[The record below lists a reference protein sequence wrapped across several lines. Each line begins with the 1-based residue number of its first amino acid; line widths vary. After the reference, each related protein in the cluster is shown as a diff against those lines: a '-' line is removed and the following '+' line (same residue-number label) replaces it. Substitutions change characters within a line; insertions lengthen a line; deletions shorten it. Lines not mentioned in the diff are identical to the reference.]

1 MSDTKSTTWLISVLA
16 AAAIGGWSM
25 YFMENRQND
34 AGEVRRIAGIE
45 GEKQQITSP
54 TNRATPSPDDAAEF
68 EAAIAVLRSETDG
81 LAEQLQIINSERERL
96 DLEREQLND
105 RLVKAESKQVSL
117 IAEREQLNDRL
128 VKAESE
134 QEPLIAERE
143 QLNDRLAKAESE
155 QESLITER
163 EQLNDRL
170 ARAESEQESLVT
182 EREHLNDRLVKAES
196 EQELL
201 VTEREQ
207 LRSSLAKAESERQRL
222 ESEQVQ
228 TNLTL
233 QASNSKGERLSGEQ
247 AQLRTSLQMAN
258 DKLERLESE
267 RIRLRGKLDA
277 AINERERLAAELKSM
292 LEARRLL
299 SSDLQKTR
307 EERDRLQ
314 LSLDLQIKLKKL
326 ELAVSAG
333 RVIDLTTRLD
343 NAGQIINLLQAEVQL
358 LAEERDDVKTRI
370 TDLKYKLESGLPA
383 KNVEI
388 ELHKNDRTVI
398 RVTGDILFDT
408 GSAEL
413 SGAGRQ
419 ALGHIAA
426 ALIKFPTHQIS
437 LEGHTDT
444 VPILGALRERYATN
458 WELSIARAASAV
470 RYLQLRGIDAARLR
484 AVGYGEF
491 RPVADNDD
499 PQLRERNRRLEIRL
513 LPSDE
518 KVLEQDLSV
527 SR

>member
-1 MSDTKSTTWLISVLA
+1 MSATKSTSWLISVLA
-16 AAAIGGWSM
+16 AAAVGGWSM

-34 AGEVRRIAGIE
+34 SGEVHRTAGIE
-45 GEKQQITSP
+45 GEKQQIALL
-54 TNRATPSPDDAAEF
+54 TNRAASSPGDTAEF
-68 EAAIAVLRSETDG
+68 EAAIAGLRSERDG
-81 LAEQLQIINSERERL
+81 LAEQLQIIESERGRQ
-96 DLEREQLND
+96 DPEREQL
-105 RLVKAESKQVSL
+105 RIALLKAESELESL
-117 IAEREQLNDRL
+117 VAEREKFGDRL

-134 QEPLIAERE
+134 QEF
-143 QLNDRLAKAESE
+143 
-155 QESLITER
+155 LITER
-163 EQLNDRL
+163 EQLRG
-170 ARAESEQESLVT
+170 
-182 EREHLNDRLVKAES
+182 
-196 EQELL
+196 
-201 VTEREQ
+201 
-207 LRSSLAKAESERQRL
+207 SLAKAETEREHL

-233 QASNSKGERLSGEQ
+233 QASNSKDERLSGEQ
-247 AQLRTSLQMAN
+247 VELRTSLQMAN

-267 RIRLRGKLDA
+267 RIRLSDNLDA

-292 LEARRLL
+292 LDARRLL

-333 RVIDLTTRLD
+333 RVIDLTARLD

-413 SGAGRQ
+413 SGAGRR

-444 VPILGALRERYATN
+444 VPILGALRDRYATN

-513 LPSDE
+513 LPGDE

>member
-1 MSDTKSTTWLISVLA
+1 MPATKSTSWLISVLA
-16 AAAIGGWSM
+16 AAAVGGWSM

-34 AGEVRRIAGIE
+34 SGEVRRTAGIE
-45 GEKQQITSP
+45 DEKQQIALL
-54 TNRATPSPDDAAEF
+54 TNRAAPSPDDAAEF
-68 EAAIAVLRSETDG
+68 EAAIAGLRSERDD
-81 LAEQLQIINSERERL
+81 LAEQLQIIESERGRQ
-96 DLEREQLND
+96 DPQREQL
-105 RLVKAESKQVSL
+105 RISL
-117 IAEREQLNDRL
+117 L
-128 VKAESE
+128 KAESE
-134 QEPLIAERE
+134 LEF
-143 QLNDRLAKAESE
+143 
-155 QESLITER
+155 LITER
-163 EQLNDRL
+163 EQLRGSL
-170 ARAESEQESLVT
+170 AKAET
-182 EREHLNDRLVKAES
+182 EREHL
-196 EQELL
+196 
-201 VTEREQ
+201 
-207 LRSSLAKAESERQRL
+207 
-222 ESEQVQ
+222 ESEQVR

-233 QASNSKGERLSGEQ
+233 QASNSKDERLSGEQ
-247 AQLRTSLQMAN
+247 IQLRTSLQMAN

-267 RIRLRGKLDA
+267 RVRLSDKLDA

-292 LEARRLL
+292 LDARRLL

-370 TDLKYKLESGLPA
+370 TDLKYKLESSLPA

-513 LPSDE
+513 LPGDE